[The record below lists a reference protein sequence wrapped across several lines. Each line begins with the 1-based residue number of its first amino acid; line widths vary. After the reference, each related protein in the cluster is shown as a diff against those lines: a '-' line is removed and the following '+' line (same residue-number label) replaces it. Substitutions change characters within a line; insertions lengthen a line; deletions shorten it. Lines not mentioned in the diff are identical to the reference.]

1 MADEKDIDMK
11 TEEEAPELEEVSFGD
26 NESEEAEDGVYEI
39 SYIIVPSVGND
50 GLASEVGKIK
60 AIIEKNSKSIISETF
75 PEMKELSYEM
85 VKHVLGKN
93 QKFDSGYFGWV
104 KFESSADNIKNIK
117 KAVEEI
123 HSILRFLIVK
133 TVRENTIVGLRSR
146 ITRRPVVEAE
156 PVIISSPH
164 APETHSEMSD
174 EEIDKEID
182 KTLGNLEV

>member
-1 MADEKDIDMK
+1 MVDEKDIDMK
-11 TEEEAPELEEVSFGD
+11 IEEETPELAEASFD
-26 NESEEAEDGVYEI
+26 NDESEEAEGGVYEI
-39 SYIIVPSVGND
+39 SYIIVPSVGDN

-60 AIIEKNSKSIISETF
+60 AIIEKNSKAIISESF

-93 QKFDSGYFGWV
+93 QKFDTGYFGWV
-104 KFESSADNIKNIK
+104 KFESSGDDIGNIK
-117 KAVEEI
+117 KATEEI

-146 ITRRPVVEAE
+146 ITRRPAVEAE